1 MKSYLLLNGSII
13 KSFNVGFGSFYP
25 ETIYPKL
32 TEPLKKTTIC
42 STWVETVDV
51 EVSVVRS
58 GLFLKV
64 ILIYLRMVVGTTVSF
79 TIGELVIVNPGW
91 TAP

>member
-1 MKSYLLLNGSII
+1 M
-13 KSFNVGFGSFYP
+13 
-25 ETIYPKL
+25 
-32 TEPLKKTTIC
+32 
-42 STWVETVDV
+42 DV

-64 ILIYLRMVVGTTVSF
+64 ILISLRMVVGTTVSF

-91 TAP
+91 TAPPP

>member
-1 MKSYLLLNGSII
+1 M
-13 KSFNVGFGSFYP
+13 
-25 ETIYPKL
+25 
-32 TEPLKKTTIC
+32 
-42 STWVETVDV
+42 DV

-64 ILIYLRMVVGTTVSF
+64 ILISLRMVVGTTVSF

>member
-1 MKSYLLLNGSII
+1 MDPFLI

-25 ETIYPKL
+25 ETIYHKL
-32 TEPLKKTTIC
+32 TKPLKKTRQLVH
-42 STWVETVDV
+42 TWVETVDV

-64 ILIYLRMVVGTTVSF
+64 ILISLRMVVGTTVSF

-91 TAP
+91 TAPPT

>member
-1 MKSYLLLNGSII
+1 MDPFLI
-13 KSFNVGFGSFYP
+13 KSFNVGFGSFNP
-25 ETIYPKL
+25 ETIYHKL

-64 ILIYLRMVVGTTVSF
+64 ILISLRMVVGTTVSF